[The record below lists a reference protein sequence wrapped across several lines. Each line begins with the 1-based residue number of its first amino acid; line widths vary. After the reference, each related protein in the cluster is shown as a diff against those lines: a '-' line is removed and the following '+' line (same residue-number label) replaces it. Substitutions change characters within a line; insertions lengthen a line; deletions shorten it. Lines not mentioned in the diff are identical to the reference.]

1 MTRQHEHIAQVCR
14 THPEVA
20 GQGQVPTAGRRV
32 GADLTNRSASG
43 LAVFETEWVGEDDA
57 DGESEESDRADEL
70 HCGIMGLGGCG
81 VVRICVCVY
90 ETVL

>member
-1 MTRQHEHIAQVCR
+1 MHSTCKSTSSITRQRKQIAQVCR

-32 GADLTNRSASG
+32 GADLANRSASG
-43 LAVFETEWVGEDDA
+43 LAVFEMEWAGEDDA

-70 HCGIMGLGGCG
+70 HRGIMSWVDVGL
-81 VVRICVCVY
+81 
-90 ETVL
+90 